1 MKKIAIIGGG
11 SVGLLFSSYL
21 SENFDVTLYTR
32 TTEQAKAVRKEG
44 ILRVA
49 GEMKQKTHIQAR
61 ALSEGMAG
69 EDLVIVAV
77 KQYHLEN
84 VLSVLK
90 NEIKNDIPVLFVQ
103 NGMGHIHKIE
113 ASVHKHVFLGIVE
126 HGALKA
132 SINEIRH
139 TGAGVTKIACY
150 RGNNS
155 YINQL
160 FEKPVESF
168 PFIQENEWYEMLINK
183 LIVNSCINPLT
194 ALYRVTNGQLIHNPF
209 YYENLKIVFSE
220 IIKALRIT
228 DGTAYWTKVIH
239 ICRQTSLNRS
249 SMLRDI
255 EEGRETEVEAILG
268 YVLQEAEASLIAVPS
283 VEFLYTSIKGL
294 ENKGKEQSNG

>member
-21 SENFDVTLYTR
+21 AERFDVTLYTR
-32 TTEQAKAVRKEG
+32 TEEQAQVVRREG
-44 ILRVA
+44 IMRVV
-49 GEMKQKTHIQAR
+49 GEVKREASVQAR
-61 ALSEGMAG
+61 TLSEGMAG
-69 EDLVIVAV
+69 EDFVIVAV
-77 KQYHLEN
+77 KQYHLEK

-90 NEIKNDIPVLFVQ
+90 NEIKDDIPVLFVQ

-113 ASVHKHVFLGIVE
+113 KSVHKHVFLGIVE
-126 HGALKA
+126 HGALKT
-132 SINEIRH
+132 SINEINH

-150 RGNNS
+150 RGNAS
-155 YINQL
+155 YIDRL

-168 PFIQENEWYEMLINK
+168 PFMQEIEWYEMLINK

-194 ALYRVTNGQLIHNPF
+194 SLYRVTNGQLIHNPF
-209 YYENLKIVFSE
+209 YHENLKIVFSE

-228 DGTAYWTKVIH
+228 DGEAYWTKVIH

-268 YVLQEAEASLIAVPS
+268 YVLQEAEASLTAVPS
-283 VEFLYTSIKGL
+283 VEFLYKSIKGL
-294 ENKGKEQSNG
+294 EKAGEEQSNG